1 MLKKRKESQK
11 IGIVQITKSHAGSE
25 YEDFPKGQIS
35 ICSKK
40 LIEPCILAGSKTCDI
55 VLDPFF
61 GSGTTGTVTKR
72 LGMEYIGIEL
82 NEKYCEKAIE
92 RLGKT

>member
-1 MLKKRKESQK
+1 MKIKVLKQREEIKKVSYIEIKKRD
-11 IGIVQITKSHAGSE
+11 AGSE

-55 VLDPFF
+55 VLDLFLEN
-61 GSGTTGTVTKR
+61 GTTGAVTKR
-72 LGMEYIGIEL
+72 SKGNISG
-82 NEKYCEKAIE
+82 
-92 RLGKT
+92 